1 MEWFP
6 SSPNGFIIPFNDVEL
21 TTPEIEYLE
30 NLLFIKD
37 GTKAKQQSMELNS
50 KDRNHDEMKREG
62 MESYLLRGLI
72 GFTRLR
78 EKGRRITRGQDGE

>member
-6 SSPNGFIIPFNDVEL
+6 SSPNGFIIPFNDVGL